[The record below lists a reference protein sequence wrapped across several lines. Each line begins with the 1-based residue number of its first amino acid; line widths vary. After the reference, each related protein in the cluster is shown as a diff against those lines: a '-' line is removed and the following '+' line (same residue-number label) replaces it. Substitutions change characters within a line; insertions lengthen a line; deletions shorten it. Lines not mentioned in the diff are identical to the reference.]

1 MVRVTSWLQLLLLVL
16 TKRQSDAVS
25 DHCSDLQ
32 NEISVLERNI
42 VKRITELEQRNEI
55 LVRQHY
61 VAGLVYGTVICSVML
76 CEWLVYLSCVVT
88 LVQLRVY

>member
-1 MVRVTSWLQLLLLVL
+1 MVRVTFWLQLLLLVL

-25 DHCSDLQ
+25 DYCSDLQ
-32 NEISVLERNI
+32 NEIFVLERKI

-55 LVRQHY
+55 LVREHY

-88 LVQLRVY
+88 WVQLCVD